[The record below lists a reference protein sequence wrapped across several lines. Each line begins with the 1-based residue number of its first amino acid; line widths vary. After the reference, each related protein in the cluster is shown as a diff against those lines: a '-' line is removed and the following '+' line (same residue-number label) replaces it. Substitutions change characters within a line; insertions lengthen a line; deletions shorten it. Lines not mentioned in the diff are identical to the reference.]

1 MNLIDTECYRNTEE
15 VGGRTSIQECFP
27 KAVIYD
33 RCTGLGPGKE
43 QGMFRE

>member
-1 MNLIDTECYRNTEE
+1 MNLIDTECCRNTEE
-15 VGGRTSIQECFP
+15 VGGRTSVQECFP

-33 RCTGLGPGKE
+33 RCTDLGPGKE